1 MATVR
6 QHRSEPGWKPRD
18 PSGSV
23 VHLFGGVWGQIWG
36 YTPRAPPEAR
46 LQPLRYVPSGPRCP
60 ADDVQ
65 PPEPLDKWTSG
76 PFDPEERDG
85 FLYGRGASDDKGG
98 FLAAVQASGRVAT
111 TQDAACRGAV
121 RCMLL

>member
-1 MATVR
+1 M
-6 QHRSEPGWKPRD
+6 
-18 PSGSV
+18 
-23 VHLFGGVWGQIWG
+23 HLFGGEGGQIWG
-36 YTPRAPPEAR
+36 YTPRAPPPRRGFNLCATT
-46 LQPLRYVPSGPRCP
+46 PLGPRRP
-60 ADDVQ
+60 ADDLQ

-111 TQDAACRGAV
+111 TQDAACRGPV